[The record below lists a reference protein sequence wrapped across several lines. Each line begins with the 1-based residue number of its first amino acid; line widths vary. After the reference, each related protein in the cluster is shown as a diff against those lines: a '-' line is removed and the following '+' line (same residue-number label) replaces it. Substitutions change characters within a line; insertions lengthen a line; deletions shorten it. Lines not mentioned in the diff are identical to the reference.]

1 MSDDL
6 TPLSGALRNE
16 AANTEGELSARLRR
30 LADRAAALEDSFYD
44 TMANMGEPYVEI
56 SELVYAD
63 TMLPAI
69 EFKEAVVDIVTR
81 PDPPIVYGARR
92 EGAR

>member
-6 TPLSGALRNE
+6 TSLSGALRNE

-81 PDPPIVYGARR
+81 PDPPIVYGKVRT
-92 EGAR
+92 ENE

>member
-1 MSDDL
+1 MTTDL
-6 TPLSGALRNE
+6 TPLSGALRDE

-30 LADRAAALEDSFYD
+30 LADRAAALEDSYYD
-44 TMANMGEPYVEI
+44 TIANMGERYVEI

-63 TMLPAI
+63 TMLPAV

-81 PDPPIVYGARR
+81 PDPPIVYGKVRT
-92 EGAR
+92 ENE